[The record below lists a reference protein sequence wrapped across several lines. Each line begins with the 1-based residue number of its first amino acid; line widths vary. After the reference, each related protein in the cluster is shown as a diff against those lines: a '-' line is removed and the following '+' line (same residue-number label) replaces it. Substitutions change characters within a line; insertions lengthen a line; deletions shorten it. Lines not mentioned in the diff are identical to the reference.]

1 MKRVLG
7 VLVVGCLLAALPF
20 AVTACKDGGGSGG
33 NGTPS
38 EGQLPSFE
46 MGDTWVWS
54 YTMYGTTY
62 TLTEE
67 IVGEERVEGRDCY
80 VVDMSF
86 DPLLSFPQVEGTS
99 TINSMKYWGDKAT
112 GIYEVKREM
121 LGEYNEEDFTL
132 TMISDYSSWESPFP
146 LEIGKEVE
154 TEQTTTQYMGETQ
167 AGEPTVTTIRYKV
180 EGREEIT
187 VSAGTFD
194 CWKMTLYD
202 GAGDI
207 LQIVWWSDE
216 ARTIVKST
224 GGEGTLIMELL
235 SYSVS

>member
-1 MKRVLG
+1 MKRVIA
-7 VLVVGCLLAALPF
+7 VLLVGCLLAALPF
-20 AVTACKDGGGSGG
+20 AFTACNDGGGSGG

-54 YTMYGTTY
+54 YVMYGKTY

-67 IVGEERVEGRDCY
+67 IIGEERVEGRDCY
-80 VVDMSF
+80 VMDMSF
-86 DPLLSFPQVEGTS
+86 DPLLTFAQIEGES

-121 LGEYNEEDFTL
+121 LGDYNGEDFTL
-132 TMISDYSSWESPFP
+132 TMISDYSSWKSPFP

-167 AGEPTVTTIRYKV
+167 AGEPMVTTIRYVV
-180 EGREEIT
+180 EGKETIT

-202 GAGDI
+202 GAGGI